1 MHNCNERP
9 GGHFFALQKKTAQFT
24 AYRNY
29 YEIIKEINDC
39 LTNLK
44 DLNTDKPDTLDKPNS
59 TRERATM
66 IKSKIFQPSR
76 K

>member
-1 MHNCNERP
+1 MKDQEDI
-9 GGHFFALQKKTAQFT
+9 FLL
-24 AYRNY
+24 
-29 YEIIKEINDC
+29 YEKMEITTKRFKEINDC

-66 IKSKIFQPSR
+66 MKSKIFQPSR

>member
-1 MHNCNERP
+1 MKDQEDISLLYKKDCSIYCV
-9 GGHFFALQKKTAQFT
+9 QKVL
-24 AYRNY
+24 NM
-29 YEIIKEINDC
+29 KEINDC

>member
-1 MHNCNERP
+1 MKDQED
-9 GGHFFALQKKTAQFT
+9 FFCFTKKTAQFT
-24 AYRNY
+24 VYIKY
-29 YEIIKEINDC
+29 YERIKETNAC